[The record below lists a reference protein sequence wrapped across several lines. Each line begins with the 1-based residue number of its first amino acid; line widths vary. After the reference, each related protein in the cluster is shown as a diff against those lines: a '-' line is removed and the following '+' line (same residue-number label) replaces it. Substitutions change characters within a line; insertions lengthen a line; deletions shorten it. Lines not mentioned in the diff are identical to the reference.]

1 MLGILALVGLGVG
14 LTALMLNDDDDD
26 SEAVPSGPRVTS
38 EDDDFVFDQGF
49 RPGISAGLD
58 DLVAEGEITRAEAD
72 AILGDVEFVSGP
84 QHLDTR
90 AGDDVV
96 VLLEGNNRIETADGD
111 DMVLSGAGADS
122 VNLGA
127 GDDVYGT
134 DTRVIHRGD
143 DVQSFPEP
151 DDAIPLGDTLV
162 RGDDL
167 ERGDDTIAGGT
178 GNDAI
183 SDNFGANLINGQQGD
198 DFIVSVDD
206 TRDLGTADTVKGGFG
221 QDTLVADAG
230 DVITTGDGADQVV
243 IETYSGVADGYDLIT
258 ITDFIAGQDALTVQ
272 GDADL
277 LRPAPDGTSP
287 ISLQELE
294 DDGGT
299 LVLINGI
306 PIAHLLGV
314 QGMSPGQIELRIDN
328 Q

>member
-26 SEAVPSGPRVTS
+26 SEAVPSGPRVTT
-38 EDDDFVFDQGF
+38 EDDDFVFDQEF
-49 RPGISAGLD
+49 RPGISVGLD

-72 AILGDVEFVSGP
+72 EILGDIDFVSGT
-84 QHLDTR
+84 QNLDTR
-90 AGDDVV
+90 AGDDGV
-96 VLLEGNNRIETADGD
+96 VLLEGNNRIETGEGD
-111 DMVLSGAGADS
+111 DTVLSGAGADN
-122 VNLGA
+122 VNLGS

-134 DTRVIHRGD
+134 DTRVIHRDD

-151 DDAIPLGDTLV
+151 DDAIPVGDTLV

-167 ERGDDTIAGGT
+167 EQGNDTIAGGT
-178 GNDAI
+178 GDDAI
-183 SDNFGANLINGQQGD
+183 SDNFGRNLINGQQGD
-198 DFIVSVDD
+198 DFIISVDD
-206 TRDLGTADTVKGGFG
+206 ASDQGTADTVRGGVG
-221 QDTLVADAG
+221 QDILVVDQG
-230 DVITTGDGADQVV
+230 DHVTTGDGADQVV
-243 IETYSGVADGYDLIT
+243 IETYNGVVDGYDLIT

-272 GDADL
+272 GNADL

-287 ISLQELE
+287 VSLQELE

-314 QGMSPGQIELRIDN
+314 QGMSPGQIELHIDN

>member
-1 MLGILALVGLGVG
+1 MGVG
-14 LTALMLNDDDDD
+14 LTALLLNNDDDD
-26 SEAVPSGPRVTS
+26 SEAVPPGPRVTT

-72 AILGDVEFVSGP
+72 EILGDIDFVSGT
-84 QHLDTR
+84 QNLDTR
-90 AGDDVV
+90 AGDDGV
-96 VLLEGNNRIETADGD
+96 VLLEGNNRIETGEGD
-111 DMVLSGAGADS
+111 DTVLSGAGADN
-122 VNLGA
+122 VNLGS

-151 DDAIPLGDTLV
+151 DDAIPVGDTLV

-167 ERGDDTIAGGT
+167 EQGNDTIAGGT
-178 GNDAI
+178 GDDAI
-183 SDNFGANLINGQQGD
+183 SDNFGRNLINGQQGD

-206 TRDLGTADTVKGGFG
+206 ARDQGTADTVRGGFG
-221 QDTLVADAG
+221 QDILVVDQG
-230 DVITTGDGADQVV
+230 DHVTTGDGADQVAT
-243 IETYSGVADGYDLIT
+243 ETYNGVVDGYDLIT

-272 GDADL
+272 GNADL
-277 LRPAPDGTSP
+277 LRPAPDGASP
-287 ISLQELE
+287 VSLQELE

-314 QGMSPGQIELRIDN
+314 QGMSPGQIELHIDN

>member
-14 LTALMLNDDDDD
+14 LTALLLNNDDDD
-26 SEAVPSGPRVTS
+26 SEAVPSCPRVTS
-38 EDDDFVFDQGF
+38 KDDDFVFDQRF

-58 DLVAEGEITRAEAD
+58 DLVAEGEITRVEAD
-72 AILGDVEFVSGP
+72 EILGDIDFVSGT
-84 QHLDTR
+84 QNLDTR
-90 AGDDVV
+90 AGDDGV
-96 VLLEGNNRIETADGD
+96 VLLEGNNRIETGEGD
-111 DMVLSGAGADS
+111 
-122 VNLGA
+122 
-127 GDDVYGT
+127 
-134 DTRVIHRGD
+134 
-143 DVQSFPEP
+143 
-151 DDAIPLGDTLV
+151 
-162 RGDDL
+162 
-167 ERGDDTIAGGT
+167 
-178 GNDAI
+178 DAI
-183 SDNFGANLINGQQGD
+183 SDNFGANLINGQQRD

-206 TRDLGTADTVKGGFG
+206 ARDQGTADTVRGGVG
-221 QDTLVADAG
+221 QDILVVDQG
-230 DVITTGDGADQVV
+230 DHVTTGDGADQVV
-243 IETYSGVADGYDLIT
+243 IETYNGVVDGYDLIT

-287 ISLQELE
+287 VSLQELE

>member
-1 MLGILALVGLGVG
+1 MLGVLALVGLGVG

-26 SEAVPSGPRVTS
+26 SEAVPSGPRVST

-72 AILGDVEFVSGP
+72 EILGDIDFVSGT
-84 QHLDTR
+84 QNLDTR
-90 AGDDVV
+90 AGDDEV
-96 VLLEGNNRIETADGD
+96 VLLEGNNRIETGEGD
-111 DMVLSGAGADS
+111 DTVLSGAGADN
-122 VNLGA
+122 VNLGS

-134 DTRVIHRGD
+134 DTRVIHRDD

-151 DDAIPLGDTLV
+151 DDAIPVGDTLV
-162 RGDDL
+162 RGDVL
-167 ERGDDTIAGGT
+167 EQGNDTIAGGT
-178 GNDAI
+178 GDDAI
-183 SDNFGANLINGQQGD
+183 SDNFGRNLINGQQGD
-198 DFIVSVDD
+198 DFIISVDD
-206 TRDLGTADTVKGGFG
+206 ARDQGTADTVRGGFG
-221 QDTLVADAG
+221 QDTLVVDQG
-230 DVITTGDGADQVV
+230 DHVTTGDGADQVV
-243 IETYSGVADGYDLIT
+243 IETYNGVVDGYDLIT

-287 ISLQELE
+287 VSLQELE

-306 PIAHLLGV
+306 PIAHLLGA